1 MKRAGFCAL
10 SSIALLFFSCAPTL
24 ACSCGISGKCDI
36 PGADVVFL
44 GRVASKQVAN
54 RCTPE
59 GICSSV
65 VSASVR
71 FEALENYRSA
81 NVPQL
86 QVDTTEGCCA
96 CGITFIV
103 GETYLVFANRY
114 EEKLET
120 STCTATQPAAT
131 ATALIRQLRT
141 TAKGGPTA
149 TLFGLVVLDTQPHYS
164 WEPAP
169 IQPIRGV
176 EVKAVGTQKE
186 FTAMT
191 DGDGAY
197 EFPSLPP
204 DEYSIRAA
212 LVPPLSSVELVQK
225 NLKKISVEPGS
236 SCAYN
241 IRAQWD
247 GRIAGRVV
255 DAYGNPVPGFVSLDY
270 KQPKTMGGDAKQT
283 GVGGYTTGP
292 DGRFEFT
299 LVGPDEYR
307 LRFVR
312 GQGEKIDFTTQFTY
326 PRMISLDRGQQ
337 ITDLVIQV
345 PWPSSEPER

>member
-71 FEALENYRSA
+71 FEVLENYRSA

-131 ATALIRQLRT
+131 ATALIRQLGT

-149 TLFGLVVLDTQPHYS
+149 TLFGLVVLDTQPH
-164 WEPAP
+164 
-169 IQPIRGV
+169 
-176 EVKAVGTQKE
+176 
-186 FTAMT
+186 
-191 DGDGAY
+191 
-197 EFPSLPP
+197 
-204 DEYSIRAA
+204 
-212 LVPPLSSVELVQK
+212 
-225 NLKKISVEPGS
+225 
-236 SCAYN
+236 
-241 IRAQWD
+241 
-247 GRIAGRVV
+247 
-255 DAYGNPVPGFVSLDY
+255 
-270 KQPKTMGGDAKQT
+270 
-283 GVGGYTTGP
+283 
-292 DGRFEFT
+292 
-299 LVGPDEYR
+299 
-307 LRFVR
+307 
-312 GQGEKIDFTTQFTY
+312 
-326 PRMISLDRGQQ
+326 
-337 ITDLVIQV
+337 
-345 PWPSSEPER
+345 